1 MNETF
6 KNSYKVT
13 EKELLSLSVYNV
25 GSQKC
30 EPGYQWGPGIRD
42 HYLIHYIISGRGTY
56 TCEGRTWNLEA
67 GDAFLVCPY
76 QEIAYCADSSQ
87 PWKYCWVGFN
97 GSDAPPILAATD
109 FSKEQPCIRQVPDG
123 TTFGQLLLRIYEA
136 RGNQFVNEVEM
147 SGDLYIALSFLIRCA
162 RKKAASR
169 RADHDYV
176 QKSVEYITSHYAY
189 PIAIDEVAAYVGISR
204 SHLFREFQKHM
215 NKSPKEYLTDFRI
228 QQACCLLKDSNL
240 SITAIANS
248 TGFDNSMY
256 FSKVFRKEKGM
267 TPSEYAKKHRSVSG

>member
-56 TCEGRTWNLEA
+56 TCEGRTWDLEA
-67 GDAFLVCPY
+67 GDAFLVNPY
-76 QEIAYCADSSQ
+76 QEIAYRAAPED
-87 PWKYCWVGFN
+87 PWEYCWVGFN
-97 GSDAPPILAATD
+97 GSDAAPILAATD
-109 FSKEQPCIRQVPDG
+109 LTKELYIKQVPDG
-123 TTFGQLLLRIYEA
+123 EAFGQLLLRIYEA
-136 RGNQFVNEVEM
+136 RGNAFVNEVEM
-147 SGDLYIALSFLIRCA
+147 SGALYIALSFLIRHA
-162 RKKAASR
+162 RYTPVGRHAN
-169 RADHDYV
+169 HNYV

-215 NKSPKEYLTDFRI
+215 GKSPKEFLTDFRI
-228 QQACCLLKDSNL
+228 RQACCLLKDSNL
-240 SITAIANS
+240 SINAIANS

-267 TPSEYAKKHRSVSG
+267 TPSEYVRKHRSVSD